1 MTTRKL
7 AIALALVAA
16 ASMTVVAGTG
26 CRRVPVSDVDRP
38 GVFGENKAVESADEV
53 SLDGAEQLV
62 ADIEMG
68 AGTLE
73 LDGTAPADRALEAS
87 YRYTDEGWAPTVDY
101 VVVDGEGRL
110 DLSQREIRAPRLVG
124 SMLNEWDVALP
135 ADVPMG
141 LRVGMGAGESRL
153 DLRGTQVRSLT
164 LTLGAGESSV
174 DLSGQWDHDVEAD
187 ITAGV
192 GELSL
197 RVPVDVGVRIWGRNE
212 GIGEYRVDREFRRDG
227 DFYVNDA
234 WADADVRMDIKI
246 QRGVGEISVES
257 VR

>member
-1 MTTRKL
+1 MTARKL

-16 ASMTVVAGTG
+16 AGLTVVAGTG
-26 CRRVPVSDVDRP
+26 CRRVPISDVERP
-38 GVFGENKAVESADEV
+38 GVFGDNVREFADDV

-73 LDGTAPADRALEAS
+73 LDGTARTDRALEAS
-87 YRYTDEGWAPTVDY
+87 YRYTDEGWAPAVDY
-101 VVVDGEGRL
+101 AVVDGEGRL
-110 DLSQREIRAPRLVG
+110 ELSQREIRAPRLVG
-124 SMLNEWDVALP
+124 TMLNEWVVALP

-164 LTLGAGESSV
+164 LSLGAGESSV
-174 DLSGQWDHDVEAD
+174 DLSGDWDHDVEAD

-197 RVPVDVGVRIWGRNE
+197 RVPADVGVRIWGRNE
-212 GIGEYRVDREFRRDG
+212 GIGEYRVDDEFRRDG
-227 DFYVNDA
+227 DYYVNRAWDDA
-234 WADADVRMDIKI
+234 EVRMDIKI

>member
-7 AIALALVAA
+7 AITLALVLAA
-16 ASMTVVAGTG
+16 GMTVVAGTG
-26 CRRVPVSDVDRP
+26 CRRVPISEVERP
-38 GVFGENKAVESADEV
+38 GIFKEEAQENSDQQ
-53 SLDGAEQLV
+53 SLDGADELV

-73 LDGTAPADRALEAS
+73 LDGTAGAGQAFDAH
-87 YRYTDEGWAPTVDY
+87 YRYTDDGWAPVVNY
-101 VVVDGEGRL
+101 AVVDGEGRL
-110 DLSQREIRAPRLVG
+110 ELSQRELRAPRLVG
-124 SMLNEWDVALP
+124 TMLNEWDIALP

-164 LTLGAGESSV
+164 LALGAGESSV
-174 DLSGQWDHDVEAD
+174 DLSGEWDHDVEAD

-197 RVPVDVGVRIWGRNE
+197 RVPADVGVRIWGRNE
-212 GIGEYRVDREFRRDG
+212 GIGEYRVDGEFRRDG
-227 DFYVNDA
+227 DYYVNDA
-234 WADADVRMDIKI
+234 WDDAEVRMDIKI